1 MFTDDVSTCKLQ
13 HPLLTPHQS
22 ILPNPFIMSKGR
34 PLLRP
39 GRCDKT
45 LINEEHRALL
55 LLIIRSLL
63 EISHLHV
70 ACIHGY
76 TVHAHTHTV
85 RPPDFIPNSHA
96 CPLSLHVPVRYTPP
110 PPTAAS
116 PNHDIT
122 STSASQHVLP
132 PILVPRWTLR
142 RKRNGKQAR
151 DAMRRSTTVRRSCS
165 FLQGCR
171 GFYFRI
177 PRILPCTLP
186 PLAPLSAAQARG
198 ERVDQAFLRRCR

>member
-13 HPLLTPHQS
+13 HPLLTAHQS

-34 PLLRP
+34 LLLRP

-63 EISHLHV
+63 AISHYLHV

-76 TVHAHTHTV
+76 TVHAQTHTV

-96 CPLSLHVPVRYTPP
+96 CPLSLQVLVRYTPISTPASPITTSRP
-110 PPTAAS
+110 PRPASMCFPNSSSTMDGRYAAQRNGGQQKHAMRCDDQPRCEDHAAS
-116 PNHDIT
+116 CKD
-122 STSASQHVLP
+122 V
-132 PILVPRWTLR
+132 
-142 RKRNGKQAR
+142 
-151 DAMRRSTTVRRSCS
+151 
-165 FLQGCR
+165 
-171 GFYFRI
+171 
-177 PRILPCTLP
+177 RIL
-186 PLAPLSAAQARG
+186 
-198 ERVDQAFLRRCR
+198 F

>member
-13 HPLLTPHQS
+13 HPLLTAHQS

-34 PLLRP
+34 LLLRP

-63 EISHLHV
+63 AISHYLHV

-76 TVHAHTHTV
+76 TVHAQTHTV

-96 CPLSLHVPVRYTPP
+96 CPLSLHVPVKYIKTN
-110 PPTAAS
+110 S
-116 PNHDIT
+116 CKSDHDIT
-122 STSASQHVLP
+122 STLASMCLP
-132 PILVPRWTLR
+132 NSSSTMDGRYAAQ
-142 RKRNGKQAR
+142 RNGGQQKH
-151 DAMRRSTTVRRSCS
+151 AMRCDDQPRCEDHAASCKDV
-165 FLQGCR
+165 
-171 GFYFRI
+171 
-177 PRILPCTLP
+177 RIL
-186 PLAPLSAAQARG
+186 
-198 ERVDQAFLRRCR
+198 F